1 MARRPAVLVTRRVFP
16 EVLARLTPHFDV
28 EHNAE
33 DQPWSPDAL
42 RARLAGK
49 AAAFITPTDRLDAA
63 ALAAAGPQLQV
74 VANMA
79 VGVNHIDIGACD
91 RAGVVVTHTP
101 GVLTEATA
109 DLGWALL
116 MAAARRVTESERC
129 VRAGQWRGW
138 AVDQFLGLDVHGQTL
153 GILGMG
159 QIGQAVARR
168 GAHGFGMRVLYH
180 NRKPL
185 PAAQETA
192 CGARWVSKAELLAQ
206 ADHLVLVLPYS
217 AETHHCIGAA
227 ELAAMKPTASLI
239 NLARGGIVDDAALAR
254 ALSRGELAAA
264 ALDVFEG
271 EPNVHPD
278 LLTCDRAV
286 LTPHIGSA
294 TRTARLAMA
303 HLTADNLLAVLA
315 GQPALTPAG
324 QWHRPQHAEP
334 AA

>member
-1 MARRPAVLVTRRVFP
+1 MTARPAVLVTRRVFP
-16 EVLARLTPHFDV
+16 EVLERLLPHCTV

-33 DQPWSPDAL
+33 DRPWTPEEL

-63 ALAAAGPQLQV
+63 ALQAAGPALQV

-129 VRAGQWRGW
+129 VRAGQWAGW
-138 AVDQFLGLDVHGQTL
+138 AVDQFLGLDVHGRTL
-153 GILGMG
+153 GLLGMG

-168 GAHGFGMRVLYH
+168 GAHGFGMSVLYH
-180 NRKPL
+180 NRNPL
-185 PAAQETA
+185 PPSVEAA
-192 CGARWVSKAELLAQ
+192 CGAQWVSKAELLAR
-206 ADHLVLVLPYS
+206 ADHLMLVLPYS
-217 AETHHCIGAA
+217 PETHHCIGAA
-227 ELAAMKPTASLI
+227 ELAAMKPTATLI
-239 NLARGGIVDDAALAR
+239 NLARGGIVDDAALAQ
-254 ALSRGELAAA
+254 ALDRGRLAAA

-271 EPNVHPD
+271 EPRIHPD
-278 LLTCDRAV
+278 LLRCDRAV

-315 GQPALTPAG
+315 GQPALTPVG
-324 QWHRPQHAEP
+324 QWRRPPHAG
-334 AA
+334 AVA